1 MLFNGGSCT
10 VSHLESWQSYLGLD
24 RLQLLPLDPSSWFH
38 IMQMVP
44 QALTPEPALP
54 LERYAEGVVHPS
66 VVATHNLLLTHHL
79 RIVYTSTCQ
88 RTMGETGGLCASFW
102 PAVNV
107 KSNLLLQTTRAT
119 QTSWLTSLLSWHHHH
134 HHHEAFYLGCIV
146 FLGMYTQI

>member
-1 MLFNGGSCT
+1 MHSITPGILAKLFGPSLFAVVAIGPFLL
-10 VSHLESWQSYLGLD
+10 VSHNADGT
-24 RLQLLPLDPSSWFH
+24 PPAV
-38 IMQMVP
+38 IP

-134 HHHEAFYLGCIV
+134 HHEAFYLGCIV